1 MANPLRRWIAA
12 SVIAASFMGS
22 AMMAD
27 AWAEDIQVPLDMAAP
42 VRLSAPAEGIAV
54 GNPSIIG
61 VSVQNERLIFVTGRA
76 YGQTNLVVI
85 GRGGR
90 TLFNGR
96 VMVTPDESGQVTVT
110 RGVATERLSCNPICR
125 PRPDIGDSVTSFAA
139 VDEQVNR
146 RATAAQ
152 TSGPANR

>member
-1 MANPLRRWIAA
+1 MAHTRRRWIAA
-12 SVIAASFMGS
+12 AAAASL
-22 AMMAD
+22 MAI
-27 AWAEDIQVPLDMAAP
+27 AGGASAEDIQVPLDMAAP

-61 VSVQNERLIFVTGRA
+61 VSVQNERLIFVTGRS
-76 YGQTNLVVI
+76 YGNTNLVIV

-96 VMVTPDESGQVTVT
+96 VTVTPDETGQVTVT

-125 PRPDIGDSVTSFAA
+125 PRPDIGDSTTSFAA

-152 TSGPANR
+152 TSGQGSH